1 MLTSLV
7 GSHTVTH
14 KDCNMKAVILYT
26 GLLDSQSFQSL
37 YGSRVKK
44 YNLSHISFTA
54 TSLNAGKLNAAEK
67 REFLASLNLE
77 QYDYI
82 LCTDADFFKVLT
94 NQKRAANSIGELFP
108 YGQSSQ
114 ASYLPSIQ
122 AYSFNPSKWSEA
134 IDRVF
139 ETISNH
145 TNGTYSAVGSDIVHS
160 ALYPDTLDGI
170 KNVLKLLKTK
180 PALTV
185 DIETT
190 GLQFGKDKLYSIG
203 FAWDKHNGAS
213 FLVNDDVK
221 PLLKNFFD
229 TYTGKLIAHKSNFDF
244 TILILELY
252 GSFGK
257 TAAHLQGLSTLLS
270 NYEDT
275 LFIAYFAINS
285 CAGNNLSLKDL
296 AQPFAGKWAIDV
308 TDVTK
313 QPVNELLRYNL
324 IDCLSTW
331 YVYDTYYPKMVQDEQ
346 VEIYNLFK
354 EFQKD
359 CIRMQLNG
367 LPIDLPSVHALA
379 DNLEKEGKELEE
391 ELRNSPIVKEA
402 EKLLAINRAKARNL
416 KLKVKK
422 VDANDCLEPF
432 NFGSSKQLAV
442 LFYEIMDL
450 PILEYTDSKQP
461 ATGKKV
467 IAKLLNHTT
476 RDDYKDILKKV
487 SALAD
492 VQKILSAFIPAFKS
506 AQQGHLSGSFNLCG
520 TVSGRLSSSDPNMQ
534 NLPATG
540 SRFAKPVKKCFK
552 APKGW
557 VFCGIDFASLEDVI
571 SAVTTKDPNKLR
583 IYEEGYD
590 SHSFRAYAYFKSKMP
605 DIVEAHEKA
614 TTPEERVEV
623 INSIQTKYKPLRQ
636 DSKPASFALTYGGTY
651 KTLMSNCGFSED
663 LARQVEINYHKL
675 YEVSDKWKEAHVEEA
690 KKTGYVTCAFG
701 LKLRTPL
708 LQSWLKSKSNM
719 VAAEERTAGN
729 ALGQSWC
736 MLNNRAMR
744 EVMEQVDKDRK
755 SLDILPVAQIHD
767 ACYYLVRENAET
779 IHYLNKLV
787 CKAASWQED
796 PLIAHDTVKI
806 HGNLDLFI
814 PDWSE
819 GHTLATD
826 ATVEDIQAI
835 LDNAEENA

>member
-1 MLTSLV
+1 
-7 GSHTVTH
+7 
-14 KDCNMKAVILYT
+14 MKAVILYT

-44 YNLSHISFTA
+44 YNLSRISFTA

-94 NQKRAANSIGELFP
+94 NQKRAANSVGELFP

-122 AYSFNPSKWSEA
+122 AYSFNPAKWSEA

-170 KNVLKLLKTK
+170 KDILKLLKTK

-244 TILILELY
+244 TMLILELY

-275 LFIAYFAINS
+275 LFIAYFATNS
-285 CAGNNLSLKDL
+285 CTGNNLSLKDL

-391 ELRNSPIVKEA
+391 ELRNSPIVREA

-422 VDANDCLEPF
+422 VDVNDCLEPF

-476 RDDYKDILKKV
+476 IDDYKDILKKV

-492 VQKILSAFIPAFKS
+492 VQKILSSFIPAFKS
-506 AQQGHLSGSFNLCG
+506 AKQGHLSGSFNLCG
-520 TVSGRLSSSDPNMQ
+520 TVSGRMSSSEPNMQ
-534 NLPATG
+534 NAPASG

-552 APKGW
+552 APEGW
-557 VFCGIDFASLEDVI
+557 VFCGIDFSSLEDYI
-571 SAVTTKDPNKLR
+571 SALTTRDPNKIK
-583 IYEEGYD
+583 IYSEGYD
-590 SHSFRAYAYFKSKMP
+590 SHSFRAYAYFKDNMP
-605 DIVEAHEKA
+605 DITEELSKCTSEAAK
-614 TTPEERVEV
+614 VSI
-623 INSIQTKYKPLRQ
+623 INSIQTKYKDWRTK
-636 DSKPASFALTYGGTY
+636 SKAPTFALT
-651 KTLMSNCGFSED
+651 
-663 LARQVEINYHKL
+663 
-675 YEVSDKWKEAHVEEA
+675 
-690 KKTGYVTCAFG
+690 
-701 LKLRTPL
+701 
-708 LQSWLKSKSNM
+708 
-719 VAAEERTAGN
+719 
-729 ALGQSWC
+729 
-736 MLNNRAMR
+736 
-744 EVMEQVDKDRK
+744 
-755 SLDILPVAQIHD
+755 
-767 ACYYLVRENAET
+767 
-779 IHYLNKLV
+779 
-787 CKAASWQED
+787 
-796 PLIAHDTVKI
+796 
-806 HGNLDLFI
+806 
-814 PDWSE
+814 
-819 GHTLATD
+819 
-826 ATVEDIQAI
+826 
-835 LDNAEENA
+835 